1 MVARFTT
8 RAISNAA
15 NQPAFRNLGHDAYNI
30 RPCLFCSLVAQRD
43 HGIDLGRTPGGDI
56 TSQSSDAQVFKS
68 KVLATGEKF
77 TFTVGK
83 PAHTRTLLQSLRV

>member
-43 HGIDLGRTPGGDI
+43 HGRTPGGDI